1 MKDKVIDD
9 YKKLSVDDKKKI
21 ILDEL
26 LDNINVTEK
35 LCQKK
40 KVKFAKVKRDD
51 ALVDKTF
58 LSDSDFLDLL
68 YEYTLVLRENNSAL
82 LVDLLK

>member
-21 ILDEL
+21 ILDEM
-26 LDNINVTEK
+26 LDNINLIEK
-35 LCQKK
+35 LCQKNNIK
-40 KVKFAKVKRDD
+40 YSKVRKDD
-51 ALVDKTF
+51 TLVDKTF
-58 LSDSDFLDLL
+58 LSESEFLDLL
-68 YEYTLVLRENNSAL
+68 YEYSLVLRENNSAL